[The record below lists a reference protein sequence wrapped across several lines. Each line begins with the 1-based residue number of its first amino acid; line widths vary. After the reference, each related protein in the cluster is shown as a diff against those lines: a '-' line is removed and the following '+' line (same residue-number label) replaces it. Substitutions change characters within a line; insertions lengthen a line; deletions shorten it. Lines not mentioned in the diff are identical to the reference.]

1 MPPPPDFQDAIT
13 DFPAEQNSNVCP
25 TWLRR
30 LCLGLAALHLL
41 GVLSEPLRFFSRSEL
56 GVAPDF
62 GWLRETSKPYSQWLY
77 LDHGY
82 FFFAPN
88 PGPGHLIRCSLSEKK
103 DAEHLEPDASA
114 RTRFFPDRKSDWPR
128 LRYHRY
134 FMLSEFYNS
143 RYAPRQVTDELK
155 KDSEFMARWTFDNDL
170 YLQIQSSM
178 TKSLK
183 HSTGATQVDLR
194 RFERLLP
201 DPPQILREGLA
212 LDDPRF
218 LVLLPETMIEPI
230 PKAPELPPKSE
241 LVPFPRSTVEVKP

>member
-1 MPPPPDFQDAIT
+1 MPPSPDFQDANP
-13 DFPAEQNSNVCP
+13 DFPAELSSNVCP

-30 LCLGLAALHLL
+30 LCLVLAAVHLL
-41 GVLSEPLRFFSRSEL
+41 GVLAEPLRFFSRSEL

-62 GWLRETSKPYSQWLY
+62 GWLGETAKPYSQWLY

-88 PGPGHLIRCSLSEKK
+88 PGPGHLIRCSLSREK
-103 DAEHLEPDASA
+103 DVELTESEASA
-114 RTRFFPDRKSDWPR
+114 STRFFPNRKLDWPR

-155 KDSEFMARWTFDNDL
+155 KDSEFLARWTFDNDL
-170 YLQIQSSM
+170 YLQIQTSM

-194 RFERLLP
+194 RLERLLP
-201 DPPQILREGLA
+201 DPPQILREGFA

-230 PKAPELPPKSE
+230 PKTPGPLPKSE
-241 LVPFPRSTVEVKP
+241 LVPLPRSSIEVKP